1 MPFIFG
7 FLGVFKSFFHS
18 VCSKTKSKIAKHKI
32 KWYNVCGDIM
42 EFLHRTW
49 AEIDIKA
56 LKHNFEILK
65 NKSNG
70 TKIMA
75 VVKADGYGHS
85 AKEVAPVLEQNGA
98 DCFAVSN
105 IDEAL
110 ALRDYGIT
118 KPILI
123 LGYTPT
129 SRTADL
135 SKYKISQCVYSY
147 DYARQLS
154 TSAENIN
161 ATINVHIKLDT
172 GMSRL
177 GFDCRNE
184 RLNGIDEAVNSA
196 KLPCLNLE
204 GVFTH
209 FAVADRTKS
218 QEDGFTDSQY
228 ARFVKAIEKLK
239 QAGLNPL
246 LCHCCNSA
254 GFLLDYD
261 KHLSLSRVGISLYG
275 LRPSSDLEL
284 AEDFI
289 PVMTVKSVISQVKSI
304 DKGDTVN
311 YGRTFKAD
319 KKMRIATVSAG
330 YADGYPRIL
339 SNKAYVLIN
348 GQKAPIVGRVCM
360 DQMCVD
366 VTDIETVK
374 MGDEVI
380 LFGKELSVDIL
391 ADMAD
396 TINYEI
402 ICGISPRVPRII
414 KNG

>member
-1 MPFIFG
+1 M
-7 FLGVFKSFFHS
+7 
-18 VCSKTKSKIAKHKI
+18 
-32 KWYNVCGDIM
+32 D
-42 EFLHRTW
+42 FLHRTW
-49 AEIDIKA
+49 AEIDINA
-56 LKHNFEILK
+56 LKHNFKILK
-65 NKSNG
+65 NKANG

-85 AKEVAPVLEQNGA
+85 AKAVAPVLEQNGA
-98 DCFAVSN
+98 DFFAVSN

-110 ALRDYGIT
+110 ALRDYGIQ

-123 LGYTPT
+123 LGYTPVNRT
-129 SRTADL
+129 SDL
-135 SKYKISQCVYSY
+135 YRHKISQCVYSY
-147 DYARQLS
+147 EYAKLLS
-154 TSAENIN
+154 DSAQKEN
-161 ATINVHIKLDT
+161 ATINIHIKLDT

-177 GFDCRNE
+177 GFDCRNDS
-184 RLNGIDEAVNSA
+184 LFGIKDAILSA
-196 KLPCLNLE
+196 KLPHLVLE

-209 FAVADRTKS
+209 FAVADRNET

-228 ARFVKAIEKLK
+228 NRFIKAIEKLK
-239 QAGLNPL
+239 EADLNPSV
-246 LCHCCNSA
+246 CHCCNSA
-254 GFLLDYD
+254 GFLLDND
-261 KHLSLSRVGISLYG
+261 KHLNLSRVGISLYG
-275 LRPSSDLEL
+275 LSPSSDLEIKD
-284 AEDFI
+284 DFI
-289 PVMTVKSVISQVKSI
+289 PVMTVKSVVSQVKNI

-311 YGRTFKAD
+311 YGRTFKAE
-319 KKMRIATVSAG
+319 KEMRIATITAG
-330 YADGYPRIL
+330 YGDGYPRVL

-366 VTDIETVK
+366 VTNIPDVK

-391 ADMAD
+391 ADLAN